1 MRRFSDELVFMQII
15 TTHLSADFDCLAS
28 MVAAGKLY
36 PQATMVFSGSIEPCA
51 QKYLKHFNFP
61 FAFHNVKEID
71 VDKVELLVVVDTQDP
86 GRIGPFQAI
95 LGKPGVEV
103 HVYDHHLD
111 VSQKIP
117 AQKSVV
123 KKRGSAATVL
133 FEILREQGKK
143 LSGEES
149 SLLLLGIFQDTHSLA
164 STSTTPED
172 FEAVAQLMRQGG
184 DLSLVADFVQPRLN
198 SEQVAVMNDLIR
210 NLEVLNIA
218 GVDVAL
224 ASATVDNYVG
234 ELSVAVSKILEMEN
248 LAVLFALIRLDSRV
262 YLIARSR
269 SESVDVCRVV
279 REFGGGG
286 HSVAASACVK
296 EFSLVQVREKLIAL
310 LEDVVKPP
318 TTVGEIMHAPA
329 ISVAMD
335 DTVQSVEKTLTR
347 YNLNTLPVVSGKRVE
362 GLITRQIVEKA
373 IHHKMGKEPVR
384 EIMILEF
391 SVAAPDFL
399 FNKIV
404 PAIIEDKQK
413 IVPVVDPETEEL
425 QGIVSRGD
433 LLRLFHSGLVSGSD
447 WDRGLLGKNRSVPV
461 KNIKSLIRERFP
473 KRIVGFLGQMI
484 EVADRMGVSIYAV
497 GGFVRDLLLRRE
509 NLDVDVVVEGDG
521 ILFANAL
528 GKLLGGK
535 VRSHAK
541 FRTSVVILEDGLK
554 IDVATARLEYYS
566 KPAALPTVVM
576 SSIKSDLFRR
586 DFTVNSMAVKLNG
599 KNPYTLVDYFN
610 GQRDLKEKRIRVLH
624 NLSFVEDP
632 SRAFRAVRFEQRFGF
647 VLGKQTEAFMKQA
660 INKRLMDKLSGTR
673 LFNELRLLLDDGA
686 AMKCLRRL
694 RELDLLTF
702 IHPEVAKR
710 PKDFE
715 ALERI
720 GEALSWA
727 GISPFPKQ
735 PDLPYLYLLGLLF
748 PLQGKE
754 LDSAVHRLQI
764 PGKMSKNLGSDL
776 RCCGEAKRR
785 LSENRQKEPS
795 EVNEIFSSLTP
806 EGILFLL
813 AEADDAEIKKY
824 ALLYFSQ
831 YYSCE
836 PVVLNGEDL
845 IHLGLEPG
853 PVFSRVF
860 KRLRDDRLNGKIKTR
875 QDEVTAVKNL
885 FLDGN

>member
-1 MRRFSDELVFMQII
+1 MQII

-36 PQATMVFSGSIEPCA
+36 PEAKMVFSGSIEPCA
-51 QKYLKHFNFP
+51 QKYLERFNFP
-61 FAFHNVKEID
+61 FPFHNVKEID
-71 VDKVELLVVVDTQDP
+71 LDKVDLLVVVDTQDP

-95 LGKPGVEV
+95 LGKPGLEV

-111 VSQKIP
+111 VSQKIST
-117 AQKSVV
+117 QKSIV
-123 KKRGSAATVL
+123 KKRGAATTVL
-133 FEILREQGKK
+133 FEILRDQEKK

-149 SLLLLGIFQDTHSLA
+149 SLLLMGIFQDTHSLT
-164 STSTTPED
+164 SLSTTPED
-172 FEAVAQLMRQGG
+172 FEATAQLMRLGG
-184 DLSLVADFVQPRLN
+184 DLILAAEFVQPRLN
-198 SEQVAVMNDLIR
+198 SDQVAVMNDLIR
-210 NLEVLNIA
+210 DLEVVNIA

-248 LAVLFALIRLDSRV
+248 LVALFALIRLESRV
-262 YLIARSR
+262 YLIGRSR
-269 SESVDVCRVV
+269 SESVDVGKVV
-279 REFGGGG
+279 QEFGGGG

-296 EFSLVQVREKLIAL
+296 DLSLVQVRERLVAL
-310 LEDVVKPP
+310 LGDFVKPP
-318 TTVGEIMHAPA
+318 TTIADIMHAPV
-329 ISVAMD
+329 ISVSTD
-335 DTVQSVEKTLTR
+335 DTVLHVEKTLTR

-373 IHHKMGKEPVR
+373 IHHKLGKEPVE
-384 EIMILEF
+384 EIMIREF
-391 SVAAPDFL
+391 SVAKPDFL
-399 FNKIV
+399 FSRIV
-404 PAIIEDKQK
+404 PAVIEDKQK
-413 IVPVVDPETEEL
+413 VVPVVDPDTGEL

-433 LLRLFHSGLVSGSD
+433 LLRLFHSGEVSGSD
-447 WDRGLLGKNRSVPV
+447 WDRGFLGKSRSVPIKNV
-461 KNIKSLIRERFP
+461 KGLMRQRLP
-473 KRIVGFLGQMI
+473 KRIVLLLGQMI
-484 EVADRMGVSIYAV
+484 ETADRMGVSIYAV

-509 NLDVDVVVEGDG
+509 NLDLDVVVEGDG
-521 ILFANAL
+521 ILFANEL
-528 GKLLGGK
+528 GKLLKGK
-535 VRSHAK
+535 VRSHSK
-541 FRTSVVILEDGLK
+541 FRTSVVILDDGLK

-586 DFTVNSMAVKLNG
+586 DFSINSMAVQLNG
-599 KNPYTLVDYFN
+599 KTPYALVDFFN
-610 GQRDLKEKRIRVLH
+610 GRRDLKEKRLRVLH

-647 VLGKQTEAFMKQA
+647 ALGKQTEAFMKQA

-673 LFNELRLLLDDGA
+673 LFNELRLLLDDGE

-694 RELDLLTF
+694 RELDLLKF
-702 IHPEVAKR
+702 IHPAVAKR
-710 PKDFE
+710 PDDFE
-715 ALERI
+715 VLERI
-720 GEALSWA
+720 DEALSWA
-727 GISPFPKQ
+727 GISPFPKN

-748 PLQGKE
+748 PLQEKE
-754 LDSAVHRLQI
+754 FDAAVQRLQM
-764 PGKMSKNLGSDL
+764 PGKMRKNLESDF

-785 LSENRQKEPS
+785 LIGDRPKEPS

-813 AEADDAEIKKY
+813 AETNAAEIKKY

-836 PVVLNGEDL
+836 PLALTGKDL
-845 IHLGLEPG
+845 IDLGLTPG
-853 PVFSRVF
+853 PVFRRVF

-875 QDEVTAVKNL
+875 GDEVATVKSQ
-885 FLDGN
+885 FLDGG